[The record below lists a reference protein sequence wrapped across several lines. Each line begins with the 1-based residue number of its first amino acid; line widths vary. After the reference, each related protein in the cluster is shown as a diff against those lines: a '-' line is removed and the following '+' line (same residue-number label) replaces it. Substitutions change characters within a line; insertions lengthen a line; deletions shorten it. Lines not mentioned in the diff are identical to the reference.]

1 MVCVLLLEVGKGLC
15 VYTEFDIVILKG
27 FVELGLLVGVVCVSL
42 LEVFE
47 VLDGWVCIL
56 GCCYD
61 RLVWL
66 EVLLEGLGVMLE
78 VGMELGMEVME
89 FGEFVF

>member
-1 MVCVLLLEVGKGLC
+1 
-15 VYTEFDIVILKG
+15 
-27 FVELGLLVGVVCVSL
+27 LGVLVGVVCVLL

-61 RLVWL
+61 RLIWL
-66 EVLLEGLGVMLE
+66 EVLLEGIDKILE
-78 VGMELGMEVME
+78 GSMELGMEVME
-89 FGEFVF
+89 LGEFVF